1 MISKNKHLTK
11 TAEREPRRK
20 CLTHFLRKICML
32 WKHWLY
38 VNVRNTGKTLVTRTQ
53 GTKITSDDF
62 TGYVFEVSLADLQ
75 NDETEF
81 RKFKLITEDVEGQN
95 RLTNFRGM
103 GLTHDQTYFIVKK
116 NGGSWLKVMWAS
128 RLPMVISFIYSTV
141 TKCNSQIQKTSM
153 ASINKSAKSGRRQW
167 KPWRKRWRQMT
178 WKKWS
183 INWFQKDI

>member
-1 MISKNKHLTK
+1 MFNI
-11 TAEREPRRK
+11 
-20 CLTHFLRKICML
+20 
-32 WKHWLY
+32 
-38 VNVRNTGKTLVTRTQ
+38 RNTGKTLVTRTQ

-116 NGGSWLKVMWAS
+116 
-128 RLPMVISFIYSTV
+128 MVDH
-141 TKCNSQIQKTSM
+141 
-153 ASINKSAKSGRRQW
+153 G
-167 KPWRKRWRQMT
+167 
-178 WKKWS
+178 
-183 INWFQKDI
+183 